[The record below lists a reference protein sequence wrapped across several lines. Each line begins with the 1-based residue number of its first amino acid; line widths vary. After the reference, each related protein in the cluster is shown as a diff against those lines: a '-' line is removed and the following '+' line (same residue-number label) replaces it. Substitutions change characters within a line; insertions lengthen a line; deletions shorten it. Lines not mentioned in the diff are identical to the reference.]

1 MRTTRLSRV
10 LTLLT
15 LATLIVSCGGKRV
28 LVTTPARIDLRPYGR
43 LGLVTFT
50 VENAKGN
57 LHEFA
62 TTRFAENL
70 LAAQPGIEVLELGN
84 MDTLMQRLG
93 ERELGIA
100 TAQELGKRYG
110 VGAVF
115 AGHLKI
121 TNPQASGGIAGLVT
135 PHLEATVRTDLAV
148 RLLSAQSGGT
158 VWRSSAWATQK
169 VGGVSIVGGQLNF
182 GARDPKTAYGPMVN
196 TIVNIATEDLRPTS
210 MWVKQ

>member
-1 MRTTRLSRV
+1 MSSTNRWS
-10 LTLLT
+10 LL
-15 LATLIVSCGGKRV
+15 LVAASGIACAGHRV
-28 LVTTPARIDLRPYGR
+28 LVPPRMDLHPYPR

-62 TTRFAENL
+62 TERFSEDV
-70 LAAQPGIEVLELGN
+70 LAAQPGIEVLELGTQ
-84 MDTLMQRLG
+84 DTLLERTG
-93 ERELGIA
+93 ERELGIV
-100 TAQELGKRYG
+100 TAQELGRQHG
-110 VGAVF
+110 VAAVF

-121 TNPQASGGIAGLVT
+121 TNPTASGGIAGLVT
-135 PHLEATVRTDLAV
+135 PHLEATVRVDLTV

-182 GARDPKTAYGPMVN
+182 SARDPKTAYGPLVN
-196 TIVNIATEDLRPTS
+196 RLIELVTEDFRST
-210 MWVKQ
+210 WVKQ